1 MPSLLQVLHTV
12 SPAQAYVLLAC
23 IVLVSI
29 IYYKSRP
36 PRSRLPLPPGPKPLP
51 LIGNMLDIPKT
62 MSSAEYYAL
71 SRKYG
76 DIVYLNAMG
85 NSMILLGSMEAANEL
100 LEKRATNYSNKPGS
114 AMANLSFWME
124 RRELHRFTGQP
135 AAIAQHGRVLE
146 KHAAT
151 YLVSLLKNPGRYSED
166 AHLTL
171 GKVIMELSYGIKVKT
186 YDDDY
191 LKLVQ
196 EGNDIFQKAFVPGK
210 YLVET
215 FPVLKHIPAW
225 FPGATFRREAAG
237 WRATYGAVRERP
249 FAAAMEHMV
258 SIIPTLRSPAH
269 RGDEAAAASVAG
281 VMVRSAQDENGRIS
295 PDDEVLAQNVAST
308 VYTLT
313 TIRMFFLAMAT
324 YPAVQKRAQE
334 ELDAVMGPD
343 RLPTLADRAALPYVD
358 AVLKECLRW
367 HPILPLALPRTSA
380 EDDEYRGYHIP
391 AGTTVLA
398 HSWCYYPDPERF
410 SPERYFTADGKPN
423 KNVMDPRTFAFG
435 YGRRICPGRNL
446 GEAAVFVTIASVLHA
461 FNVEPPLDES
471 GRPVV
476 PKPKFAANFL
486 SDPEPFD
493 CRITVRSAT
502 MGRLV
507 QTAARNMR
515 PEVDSREHCF
525 YTAMMGTVIPA

>member
-1 MPSLLQVLHTV
+1 MPWLLRVLHTV
-12 SPAQAYVLLAC
+12 FPAQACALLAC
-23 IVLVSI
+23 IVLISI
-29 IYYKSRP
+29 IYYKGRP

-62 MSSAEYYAL
+62 MSSAEYHAL
-71 SRKYG
+71 SQKYG
-76 DIVYLNAMG
+76 DIVYLNTMG

-114 AMANLSFWME
+114 AMADLMEMGWNLALINYNDYWRKQ
-124 RRELHRFTGQP
+124 RRELHRFIGQP
-135 AAIAQHGRVLE
+135 AAIAQHGRLLE

-151 YLVSLLKNPGRYSED
+151 YLVSLLKDPGRYSED

-171 GKVIMELSYGIKVKT
+171 GKVIMELSYGIKVT
-186 YDDDY
+186 THDDDY

-196 EGNDIFQKAFVPGK
+196 EGNDIFMKAFVPGK

-225 FPGATFRREAAG
+225 FPGAKFRREADE
-237 WRATYGAVRERP
+237 WRATYRA
-249 FAAAMEHMV
+249 FAQM
-258 SIIPTLRSPAH
+258 PLQH

-281 VMVRSAQDENGRIS
+281 VTVRSAQDEHGRIS
-295 PDDEVLAQNVAST
+295 PDDEVLAQNVAGT
-308 VYTLT
+308 VYLAGAETTLT

-334 ELDAVMGPD
+334 ELDAVVGPD

-398 HSWCYYPDPERF
+398 HSWAFSRDPKHYPDPERF
-410 SPERYFTADGKPN
+410 SPERYFSADGKPN

-476 PKPKFAANFL
+476 PKPKFATNFL

-493 CRITVRSAT
+493 CRITVRSAA
-502 MGRLV
+502 MERLV
-507 QTAARNMR
+507 QIAA
-515 PEVDSREHCF
+515 
-525 YTAMMGTVIPA
+525 A